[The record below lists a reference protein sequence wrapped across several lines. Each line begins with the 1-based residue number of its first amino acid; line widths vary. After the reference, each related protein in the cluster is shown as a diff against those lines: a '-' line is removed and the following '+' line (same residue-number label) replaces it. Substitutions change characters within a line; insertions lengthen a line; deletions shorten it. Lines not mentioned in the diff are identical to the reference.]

1 MARKISRL
9 TEYVQVPAF
18 LLLDREAE
26 ITLLKDKIIFLERQL
41 ERFQSFQSFQSQ
53 EACKESSHENVY

>member
-9 TEYVQVPAF
+9 TEYARVPAF

-26 ITLLKDKIIFLERQL
+26 ITLLKDKIIFLEKQL
-41 ERFQSFQSFQSQ
+41 ERFQSFQSQ